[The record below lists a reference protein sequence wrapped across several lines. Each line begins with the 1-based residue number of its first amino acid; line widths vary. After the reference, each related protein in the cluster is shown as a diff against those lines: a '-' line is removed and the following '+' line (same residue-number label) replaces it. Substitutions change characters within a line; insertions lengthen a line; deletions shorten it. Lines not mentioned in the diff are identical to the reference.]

1 MAQTPISATI
11 RATCFGAV
19 FGLLFPVGAVVSQ
32 GLRLGHFEF
41 GVLLQALSANPL
53 FWLTLAVPVVLA
65 VLSFY
70 LGRQQDHLELVR
82 GTLQSHIQARN
93 QELASVS
100 ETLEYETTERA
111 EVAKALEQT
120 EARYRK
126 LVEDATD
133 IIFRTDAQ
141 GRLSYMNP
149 QGLKRLGMD
158 EEQVLGQ
165 HFTFFISPDFRRE
178 ATERY
183 IRQLKQ
189 GIRDVY
195 YEFPFVAST
204 GENAW
209 IGLRTRLLR
218 DEAGRTTGFQGVGR
232 DITERRQAEME
243 VRQLR
248 DFYEEILQNV
258 PAAVAVFDTQGRYR
272 FLNPQAIGNPK
283 VRADLIGKTDVE
295 YCQERDL
302 DTETGQRRLD
312 KIMEVVQA
320 KQSLEYEETFTTPQ
334 GTRHF
339 LRRLSPVQ
347 DAKQRVVS
355 VVGYGVDVTKLKDA
369 EDRVRQQDRLL
380 RAAARIS
387 QALLTESAFD
397 TALERAFSVLGKAS
411 DADRVYLYEARAGSD
426 EAIERFTQRYVW
438 QHHAHADAPP
448 APQAIPAA
456 QIPVWM
462 RHFHE
467 QKPVAGHV
475 NEFQAQER
483 ALLEQQA
490 VVSVLLMPIHIEG
503 QFWGFVGFDDCEA
516 ERYWSD
522 SERNILQS
530 AANSIAH
537 AMRRQQDQ
545 AVLEENEE
553 RFRAMFE
560 QAAVG
565 VARLST
571 TGEWLHLNRRF
582 ADTLGYSPDEMRGQR
597 FDDLIH
603 PEDLEAC
610 QAVREQLIA
619 GETHHAALEVRYQ
632 GAHDHVIW
640 CNMSLSIVQSADG
653 TRYFVLVIEDI
664 TERKH
669 AEGALQRSEALLS
682 VSQSIA
688 NVGSWDWEIAT
699 NHVQWSANLY
709 HLQRIVPGDVRPS
722 FKALINWI
730 HPDDRDMVV
739 GTLHS
744 CIDRCTTFVS
754 EARMVRSD
762 GTQWTAFLKG
772 DLEFNSA
779 GVPIR
784 VLGIAQDVTEQKEA
798 EQRLQ
803 QRLLL
808 EQSLASISKHFVQ
821 DEANFNF
828 VLEQLGLTLQSD
840 RAFIFRV
847 RNERLEN
854 THEWCFPGAQ
864 PLFDGLPP
872 LELRQF
878 PWAIP
883 ALERGEVV
891 AIEDMSAVPEEGQH
905 EQAFFGSLGV
915 TALLLVPVRLQNGQ
929 LYGFVGLDHTQGPR
943 HWQPEDV
950 RQLRV
955 VSDMVTGHLAREDAE
970 QALMS
975 QQRKLD
981 RILNSLP
988 INIYEKD
995 ARGTFT
1001 FVNEQ
1006 TLKFTGRTADDF
1018 LGHNEHD
1025 LFGNTVAEQLRNEER
1040 ALRSSGDGQ
1049 RVSEMQ
1055 VTLDGEARYLFSG
1068 RVLVEPEQPRQS
1080 PVLTF
1085 SLDITDRKRIE
1096 QEVEAQQAFIRNVI
1110 DTDPSL
1116 IFVKDA
1122 GGRFKLVNQAVAD
1135 LFGVE
1140 IDALVGQQSGS
1151 EEALELDQQ
1160 VLATRLP
1167 ITFEESMTTPEGEV
1181 RWFETVMTPIELA
1194 DGEVNI
1200 LGISVDIT
1208 DRKQAEEALRDSRD
1222 RYSSV
1227 VDTVKDVVF
1236 QTDAEGQWTF
1246 LNPAWT
1252 EILDYAIDDS
1262 LGRYVTD
1269 FVVEDERDQ
1278 LLTALDDLRS
1288 GARDY
1293 CRLELPFATRT
1304 GTTRWLEVFAR
1315 LNQGDDEATGLS
1327 GTLHDVTKRRQ
1338 AMETMAVALSK
1349 ERELGELKTRFV
1361 SMASH
1366 ELRTPLAAI
1375 QSSADLLERFNERWD
1390 AQRRAKLF
1398 GRIQENVK
1406 HMTSLLEDVLVL
1418 GKTDAGQMKASPV
1431 EMDLRELAEKI
1442 AAELDLSMGGA
1453 HAFDVS
1459 IPDDPIVIEADP
1471 KLVRLVLTN
1480 LLSNAFKYSDPGH
1493 TVTFDVRQELD
1504 EVICTVSDQGIGI
1517 PEADFRHL
1525 FEPFHRAS
1533 NVEAR
1538 PGTGLGL
1545 SIVKR
1550 VVEVHGGRIEVDSV
1564 VNEGT
1569 TFTVTLPT
1577 QAMLVPADLQPSESL
1592 PPTTSLQH
1600 A

>member
-1 MAQTPISATI
+1 MARIPLSATI
-11 RATCFGAV
+11 RATCFGAT
-19 FGLLFPVGAVVSQ
+19 FGLLFPAGAILSE
-32 GLRLGHFEF
+32 GLRAGHFEL
-41 GVLLQALSANPL
+41 GLLLQALMANPL
-53 FWLTLAVPVVLA
+53 FWLLLAVPAVIVNLA
-65 VLSFY
+65 FY
-70 LGRQQDHLELVR
+70 LGRQQASLETVR
-82 GTLQSHIQARN
+82 RALQAHIQARN

-100 ETLEYETTERA
+100 ETLEHETTERA

-120 EARYRK
+120 EARYRQ

-133 IIFRTDAQ
+133 IIFRADAQ
-141 GRLSYMNP
+141 GRLSYINT
-149 QGLKRLGMD
+149 QGLTRFGMTEDELLGK
-158 EEQVLGQ
+158 
-165 HFTFFISPDFRRE
+165 HFTFFISPDFRRA

-183 IRQLKQ
+183 IRQFKQ
-189 GIRDVY
+189 GIVDMY
-195 YEFPFVAST
+195 YEFPFIPAT
-204 GENAW
+204 GESAW

-218 DEAGRTTGFQGVGR
+218 DEHGRVLGFQGVGR
-232 DITERRQAEME
+232 DITERRQAEHE

-258 PAAVAVFDTQGRYR
+258 PAAVAVFDTKGRYR
-272 FLNPQAIGNPK
+272 FLNPQAIGNPE
-283 VRADLIGKTDVE
+283 VRAELIGKTDVE
-295 YCQERDL
+295 YCQARDL
-302 DTETGQRRLD
+302 DTQTGQRRLD
-312 KIMEVVQA
+312 KIVEVIEN
-320 KQSLEYEETFTTPQ
+320 KRSLEYEETFDTPK

-347 DAKQRVVS
+347 DAKERVVS
-355 VVGYGVDVTKLKDA
+355 VVGYGVDVTKLKEA

-397 TALERAFSVLGKAS
+397 TALERAFSILGKAS
-411 DADRVYLYEARAGSD
+411 DADRVYLYEARLGGEETA
-426 EAIERFTQRYVW
+426 ERFMQRYVW
-438 QHHAHADAPP
+438 QHHEHAEAPP
-448 APQAIPAA
+448 VPQMIQAV
-456 QIPVWM
+456 QIPSWM
-462 RHFHE
+462 RHFRE
-467 QKPVAGHV
+467 QVPVAGHV
-475 NEFQAQER
+475 NEFQAEER

-490 VVSVLLMPIHIEG
+490 AVSVLLMPIYIEG

-571 TGEWLHLNRRF
+571 SGKWLHLNRRF
-582 ADTLGYSPDEMRGQR
+582 ADTLGYTPNEIRGRR

-603 PEDLEAC
+603 PDDVAAC
-610 QAVREQLIA
+610 QALREQLSA
-619 GETHHAALEVRYQ
+619 GDTHHAALEVRYQ
-632 GAHDHVIW
+632 GAHDRLIW
-640 CNMSLSIVQSADG
+640 CNMSLSMVQSADG

-664 TERKH
+664 TERKQ
-669 AEGALQRSEALLS
+669 AEDALQRSEALLS

-688 NVGSWDWEIAT
+688 NVGSWDWDIST
-699 NHVQWSANLY
+699 NLVQWSENLY
-709 HLQRIVPGDVRPS
+709 RLQRIEPGDVRPS
-722 FKALINWI
+722 FKAFINWI

-744 CIDRCTTFVS
+744 CIERRKTFVS

-779 GVPIR
+779 GMPTR

-821 DEANFNF
+821 EEANFHF
-828 VLEQLGLTLQSD
+828 VLEQLGLTLRSD
-840 RAFIFRV
+840 RAFIFRLDSD
-847 RNERLEN
+847 RLES

-872 LELRQF
+872 LEARQF
-878 PWAIP
+878 PWALP
-883 ALERGEVV
+883 VLERGEVV
-891 AIEDMSAVPEEGQH
+891 TIEDMSTLPEAAQH

-915 TALLLVPVRLQNGQ
+915 TALLLVPVRLQSGH

-943 HWQPEDV
+943 HWQAEDV

-970 QALMS
+970 QALIG

-995 ARGTFT
+995 ASGAVT

-1006 TLKFTGRTADDF
+1006 TLKFTGRATGDF

-1025 LFGNTVAEQLRNEER
+1025 VFDDAVAEQLLSEEA
-1040 ALRSSGDGQ
+1040 ALRSSGEGQ

-1055 VTLDGEARYLFSG
+1055 VTLDGEPRYLFSG
-1068 RVLVEPEQPRQS
+1068 RVLVEPEQPERS

-1096 QEVEAQQAFIRNVI
+1096 HEVEAQQAFIRNVI

-1122 GGRFKLVNQAVAD
+1122 EGRFKLVNQAVAD
-1135 LFGVE
+1135 LFGVT
-1140 IDALVGQQSGS
+1140 IDALVGQKSGT
-1151 EEALELDQQ
+1151 EEALYLDRQ
-1160 VLATRLP
+1160 VLESRQA
-1167 ITFEESMTTPEGEV
+1167 ITVEESMATAEGEV

-1194 DGEVNI
+1194 NGEFNI

-1236 QTDAEGQWTF
+1236 QTDAGGQWTF

-1252 EILDYAIDDS
+1252 EILGYAVDES
-1262 LGRYVTD
+1262 LGQPIAD
-1269 FVVEDERDQ
+1269 FVAEAERVQ
-1278 LLTALDDLRS
+1278 LLNALDELRT
-1288 GARDY
+1288 GTRDY
-1293 CRLELPFATRT
+1293 CRLELPFATCM

-1315 LNQGDDEATGLS
+1315 MNKAGGEVAGLS

-1375 QSSADLLERFNERWD
+1375 QSSADLLERFNERWN
-1390 AQRRAKLF
+1390 AERRAKLF

-1418 GKTDAGQMKASPV
+1418 GKSDAGQMKAAPV
-1431 EMDLRELAEKI
+1431 EMDVRELAEKV
-1442 AAELDLSMGGA
+1442 AAELDLSMGSA
-1453 HAFDVS
+1453 HTFNVS
-1459 IPDDPIVIEADP
+1459 IPEAPIVIEADP

-1480 LLSNAFKYSDPGH
+1480 LLSNAFKYSDPGQ
-1493 TVTFDVRQELD
+1493 TVTFTVEHELD
-1504 EVICTVSDQGIGI
+1504 EVICAVSDQGIGI
-1517 PEADFRHL
+1517 PEADFKHL
-1525 FEPFHRAS
+1525 FQPFHRAS

-1550 VVEVHGGRIEVDSV
+1550 AVEMHGGRIDVDSV

-1569 TFTVTLPT
+1569 TFTVSFPA
-1577 QAMLVPADLQPSESL
+1577 QALRIPAALKPS
-1592 PPTTSLQH
+1592 TSPSPIT
-1600 A
+1600 AP